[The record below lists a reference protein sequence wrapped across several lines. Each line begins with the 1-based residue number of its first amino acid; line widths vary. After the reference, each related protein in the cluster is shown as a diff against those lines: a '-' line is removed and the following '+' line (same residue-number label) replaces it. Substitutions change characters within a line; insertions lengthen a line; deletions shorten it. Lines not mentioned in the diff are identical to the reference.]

1 MVPGE
6 EDFEM
11 SINFLSYFV
20 MEDNVVL
27 HLKKNLN
34 PLHQKSLVEIGSVV
48 LERAIFRY
56 CQYSFDISLLSLLAK
71 ERDA

>member
-27 HLKKNLN
+27 HLKIKLN
-34 PLHQKSLVEIGSVV
+34 SLHPKSLVKIGSVV
-48 LERAIFRY
+48 LEGAIFRY
-56 CQYSFDISLLSLLAK
+56 CQYIFAISLLSPLAK